1 MDIVSN
7 RAVKIVSIALI
18 ATVVLQIVY
27 MAFLGGPKPAEA
39 GAALTNADVIR
50 YFDERGGEITAVW
63 LVEALAFMAIT
74 LGGFIALARG
84 AALPL
89 AWAALGL
96 FGVFNCVQIGM
107 GLAMF
112 EPAAR
117 VGGDDSRLFFLFVSG
132 AFFFF
137 YLAKAFLGIAATVLG
152 IRLVAVHSTGMKA
165 LGGLTAIAGL
175 AAFGLNI
182 AAMAMGNPVLF
193 LAGASGTVA
202 ALLAAIAA
210 GYALRETG

>member
-1 MDIVSN
+1 MDIARN

-50 YFDERGGEITAVW
+50 YFDERGGDITAVW
-63 LVEALAFMAIT
+63 LIEALAFMTIA

-84 AALPL
+84 AAVPL

-96 FGVFNCVQIGM
+96 FGVFNLVQIGM

-117 VGGDDSRLFFLFVSG
+117 AGGDDSGLFFLFVSG

-137 YLAKAFLGIAATVLG
+137 YLAKAFLGLAAVNFG
-152 IRLVAVHSTGMKA
+152 VRLVAARSTGLKV
-165 LGGLTAIAGL
+165 LGGLTAVAGL
-175 AAFGLNI
+175 AALGFNV
-182 AAMAMGNPVLF
+182 AAMALGNPVLF
-193 LAGASGTVA
+193 LAGASGTLA
-202 ALLAAIAA
+202 ALFTAISA
-210 GYALRETG
+210 GFALREAH

>member
-1 MDIVSN
+1 MDIARN
-7 RAVKIVSIALI
+7 RAVTTVSIALI

-27 MAFLGGPKPAEA
+27 MAFLGGPKPEEA

-50 YFDERGGEITAVW
+50 YFDERGGVITTVW
-63 LVEALAFMAIT
+63 LIEALAFMAIA
-74 LGGFIALARG
+74 LGSFVALARG

-96 FGVFNCVQIGM
+96 FGVFNLVQIGM

-117 VGGDDSRLFFLFVSG
+117 AGGDDSSVFFLFVSG

-137 YLAKAFLGIAATVLG
+137 YLAKAFLGIAAVTFA
-152 IRLVAVHSTGMKA
+152 IRLVASRAGGMKVLGAITAVAGIAA
-165 LGGLTAIAGL
+165 L
-175 AAFGLNI
+175 GLNI

-193 LAGASGTVA
+193 LAGAAGTVA
-202 ALLAAIAA
+202 ALLTASVA
-210 GYALRETG
+210 GIALRD